1 MKTAISI
8 PDALFKAAEDYA
20 RTQGLSRSE
29 LYARALQ
36 IYLEAQQT
44 EQITA
49 ALDQVYEEE
58 TSALDPTFK
67 SAQRRMLA
75 GDDW

>member
-8 PDALFKAAEDYA
+8 PDALFKAAEEYA
-20 RTQGLSRSE
+20 RAQGLSRSE
-29 LYARALQ
+29 LYARALL
-36 IYLEAQQT
+36 IYLEAHQA

-49 ALDQVYEEE
+49 ALDQVYGEE

-67 SAQRRMLA
+67 AAQRRLLA
-75 GDDW
+75 GNDW

>member
-20 RTQGLSRSE
+20 RAQGLSRSE
-29 LYARALQ
+29 LFARALRV
-36 IYLEAQQT
+36 YLEAHQT

-49 ALDQVYEEE
+49 ALDQVYEAE
-58 TSALDPTFK
+58 SSGLDPSFK
-67 SAQRRMLA
+67 AAQRRLLA
-75 GDDW
+75 RDDW